1 MYLKKTL
8 AKYAFH
14 KIASCFA
21 YYLTPLCLL
30 LAGRPGPVT
39 VTVTTESGEC
49 LGETIVMYE
58 DTKKNIRKYVL
69 FDDMV
74 AKIKQIEVDDDGE
87 ESRKSA
93 FQRGNLTEL

>member
-1 MYLKKTL
+1 MLSI
-8 AKYAFH
+8 

-21 YYLTPLCLL
+21 YYLAPLCLL

-49 LGETIVMYE
+49 LGETIFTYE
-58 DTKKNIRKYVL
+58 DTEKKKRKYAL

-74 AKIKQIEVDDDGE
+74 KKVKQIEQGDDGDE
-87 ESRKSA
+87 GWKSA
-93 FQRGNLTEL
+93 FPQGN